1 MQWVASKVT
10 VIPSL
15 TLHATHCV
23 HSSMNVR
30 KMNHLDMTI
39 AADWDVKPQNNN
51 NQNNEIYILGK
62 KKLYVCFRFPDP
74 T

>member
-1 MQWVASKVT
+1 
-10 VIPSL
+10 
-15 TLHATHCV
+15 
-23 HSSMNVR
+23 
-30 KMNHLDMTI
+30 MTI

-62 KKLYVCFRFPDP
+62 KKKLYVCFRFPDP